1 MAKVKEK
8 IRSTYIDLEKEIVPV
23 GFDLVFKKLFGI
35 CDSNKYIR
43 HLLKKIL
50 KISPKKIKIL
60 NNEFIGDSYNKK
72 NIVVDF
78 IMGIDNGDKIG
89 IELNSIVSTY
99 LKERNLLYMF
109 RISGQDLDSGEDY
122 SKLHNH
128 IQINFDFKGH
138 HFNPIEEGKIV
149 DIKSNKIMFDSLTI
163 IRIDVPYFVKR
174 CYNEDAEKLDS
185 LTKFIGLMAIKT
197 RKVLDKIV
205 KGDAIMEEIYEKA
218 KEFSK
223 DEQIVG
229 AYNLEEH
236 RRKLMISEKK
246 EGYREGIKKGKIEG
260 KKEGR
265 IEGIKEGKIEGIKST
280 VKNMLKEKLDINLIS
295 KVTGLSINEINGLRQ

>member
-1 MAKVKEK
+1 MVKIKEK
-8 IRSTYIDLEKEIVPV
+8 IRATYIDLEKEIVPV

-35 CDSNKYIR
+35 SDSNKYIR

-78 IMGIDNGDKIG
+78 IVEIDNGDKIG
-89 IELNSIVSTY
+89 IELNSMVSTY

-138 HFNPIEEGKIV
+138 HSNPIEEGKIV
-149 DIKSNKIMFDSLTI
+149 DIKSNKIMFDSFTI

-185 LTKFIGLMAIKT
+185 LTKFIGLMGIKE

-223 DEQIVG
+223 DKQIVG

-236 RRKLMISEKK
+236 RRKVMLSEI
-246 EGYREGIKKGKIEG
+246 EAGKL
-260 KKEGR
+260 
-265 IEGIKEGKIEGIKST
+265 EGIKEGMKKGINKGIKEGRIEGIKST
-280 VKNMLKEKLDINLIS
+280 VKNMLKEKLDVNLIS
-295 KVTGLSINEINGLRQ
+295 RITGLSVNEINGLR

>member
-185 LTKFIGLMAIKT
+185 LTKFIGLIGIKE
-197 RKVLDKIV
+197 RKILDKIV

-295 KVTGLSINEINGLRQ
+295 KVTGLSINEINGLR

>member
-1 MAKVKEK
+1 MVKVKQK

-78 IMGIDNGDKIG
+78 IMEIDNGDKIG

-185 LTKFIGLMAIKT
+185 LTKFIGLIGIKE
-197 RKVLDKIV
+197 RKILDKIV

-223 DEQIVG
+223 DEKIIG

-236 RRKLMISEKK
+236 RRKVMLSEI
-246 EGYREGIKKGKIEG
+246 EAGKL
-260 KKEGR
+260 
-265 IEGIKEGKIEGIKST
+265 EGIKEGKIEGIKST
-280 VKNMLKEKLDINLIS
+280 VKNMLKEKIDINLIS
-295 KVTGLSINEINGLRQ
+295 KVTGLSINEINGLR

>member
-1 MAKVKEK
+1 MVKVKQK
-8 IRSTYIDLEKEIVPV
+8 IRTTYVDLEKEIVPV
-23 GFDLVFKKLFGI
+23 GFDLVFKKIFGI
-35 CDSNKYIR
+35 RDNNKYIK

-60 NNEFIGDSYNKK
+60 NNEFIGDSYDEK

-78 IMGIDNGDKIG
+78 IVEIDNGDKIG
-89 IELNSIVSTY
+89 IELNSIINNSIIN
-99 LKERNLLYMF
+99 RNLFYMM

-128 IQINFDFKGH
+128 TQINFDFKGPH
-138 HFNPIEEGKIV
+138 SKPIGVYKLMEITEHETLTDV
-149 DIKSNKIMFDSLTI
+149 LTI

-185 LTKFIGLMAIKT
+185 LTKFIGLMGIKE

-223 DEQIVG
+223 DKQIVG

-236 RRKLMISEKK
+236 RRKVMLSEI
-246 EGYREGIKKGKIEG
+246 EAGKL
-260 KKEGR
+260 
-265 IEGIKEGKIEGIKST
+265 EGIKEGMKKGINKGIKEGRIEGIKST
-280 VKNMLKEKLDINLIS
+280 VKNMLKEKLDVNLIS
-295 KVTGLSINEINGLRQ
+295 RITGLSVNEINGLR

>member
-1 MAKVKEK
+1 MVKIKEK

-35 CDSNKYIR
+35 SDSNKYIR

-60 NNEFIGDSYNKK
+60 NNEFIGDSYDEK

-78 IMGIDNGDKIG
+78 IVEIDNGDKIG
-89 IELNSIVSTY
+89 IELNSMVSTY

-128 IQINFDFKGH
+128 TQINFDFKGPH
-138 HFNPIEEGKIV
+138 SKPIGVYKLMEITEHETLTDV
-149 DIKSNKIMFDSLTI
+149 LTI
-163 IRIDVPYFVKR
+163 IRIDVPYFVKK

-185 LTKFIGLMAIKT
+185 LTKFIGLMGIKE

-236 RRKLMISEKK
+236 RRKMMLSERE
-246 EGYREGIKKGKIEG
+246 EGKLEG

-265 IEGIKEGKIEGIKST
+265 IEGIKST
-280 VKNMLKEKLDINLIS
+280 VKNMLKEKLDVNLIS
-295 KVTGLSINEINGLRQ
+295 KVTGLSVNEINGLR